1 MSLISRAGTMRR
13 LRRSKAARVKF
24 VDSQI
29 SQNIATQ
36 IRAIRDRQGLSQ
48 EQLAELAGGMNQNA
62 ISRLE
67 SPEYGK
73 PTLTTLKRLAA
84 AFDVGLVVRFVP
96 YSQMVDWAS
105 STPYIDQGHSTE
117 AFAVPSFTEE
127 DHIVSVISQT
137 AVQVSQPNEAVGSN
151 TKWAFYGYT
160 QSFALQ
166 PEPQVLTRL
175 FANERD
181 NFETVGPM
189 RIPVVPAE
197 ASPIAIS
204 SIGSP
209 R

>member
-1 MSLISRAGTMRR
+1 MSLISRAGTLKR
-13 LRRSKAARVKF
+13 LRRSKAAREKF

-29 SQNIATQ
+29 SRNVATQ

-73 PTLTTLKRLAA
+73 PTLTTLKRIAA

-96 YSQMVDWAS
+96 FSQMVDWAS
-105 STPYIDQGHSTE
+105 STPFIDKGHSTE

-127 DHIVSVISQT
+127 ERVLSVIPPM
-137 AVQVSQPNEAVGSN
+137 VVPVSQPQGGMCAH
-151 TKWAFYGYT
+151 TKLVFYGYT
-160 QSFALQ
+160 QSIAPQ
-166 PEPQVLTRL
+166 PDPNVLVKL
-175 FANERD
+175 FAND
-181 NFETVGPM
+181 HDIAETVGPM
-189 RIPVVPAE
+189 RISVLPTD
-197 ASPIAIS
+197 ASPIAIYQTWS
-204 SIGSP
+204 H